1 MKGMDFFKSKFWHY
15 SEMGE
20 KGSSSLFGGMKV
32 KGPTTNDKQKVA
44 QT

>member
-1 MKGMDFFKSKFWHY
+1 
-15 SEMGE
+15 MGE

-32 KGPTTNDKQKVA
+32 KGPTGGEKPKVA